1 MHERF
6 HDHDPGLHPE
16 RPARYDAAAAAVS
29 ASGAAVVEAP
39 AAPLDTMARVHD
51 PAYLEAVRAFCEQ
64 GGGPIDADTIVGPH
78 SFEAAARA
86 CGGAMAA
93 VDAVLDGTAASAF
106 VAGRPPGH
114 HAERARAMGFCII
127 DQVAVAAAHAAD
139 LGLERVAVL
148 DWDVHHGN
156 GTQALFWDDPALL
169 YVSLHQYGG
178 GFFPGTGSAGERG
191 GGAGQGATMNVPL
204 PAGTGE
210 AAYLE
215 AFRTRALPA
224 LAAHRP
230 QLVLVSSGFDAHRDD
245 PLGSLGLSE
254 QAFATMTRE
263 LAALEVPQVHVL
275 EGGYDLDAL
284 ERSLAAVLAVLA
296 GG

>member
-1 MHERF
+1 MHERCR
-6 HDHDPGLHPE
+6 DHDPGLHPD

-29 ASGAAVVEAP
+29 ASEATVAEAP
-39 AAPLDTMARVHD
+39 AAPLEAMARVHD
-51 PAYLEAVRAFCEQ
+51 PAYLDALRVFCER
-64 GGGPIDADTIVGPH
+64 GGGPLDADTIVGLH
-78 SFEAAARA
+78 SFEAAAHA
-86 CGGAMAA
+86 CGGGMAA
-93 VDAVLDGTAASAF
+93 VDAVLDGASASAL

-127 DQVAVAAAHAAD
+127 DQVAVAAAHAVD
-139 LGLERVAVL
+139 RGLERVAVL

-156 GTQALFWDDPALL
+156 GTQALFWEDPAVL

-191 GGAGQGATMNVPL
+191 AGAGEGATVNVPL

-215 AFRTRALPA
+215 AYRTRALPA
-224 LAAHRP
+224 VAAHRP

-254 QAFATMTRE
+254 RAFATMTRE
-263 LAALEVPQVHVL
+263 LAATGLPQVHVL
-275 EGGYDLDAL
+275 EGGYDLGAL

-296 GG
+296 EG